1 MKFIAHRG
9 SPRKELEN
17 TLESFIAAGCSK
29 CFAIESDITLLK
41 DGNMILY
48 HDDDLKRLAG
58 IDRPIRDLTLEEVKT
73 VKLNNRPNYHT
84 YDYTITMPLEY
95 IRICKHY
102 NKVPVIDI
110 KWGMT
115 TDKIDELIDLLKKED
130 MYDQSIIICY
140 TMDIIKYIRKTYSDF
155 NIQFLLGMLYS
166 EDLIKECL
174 ENKFDLDVRCDFITK
189 ELVDRFHKA
198 GLKVNCWTVDSVEE
212 LNRVMEC
219 GVDMVTS
226 NVFEEI

>member
-1 MKFIAHRG
+1 MKFVAHRG

-17 TLESFIAAGCSK
+17 TLESFIAAGNSK
-29 CFAIESDITLLK
+29 CFAIETDITLLN
-41 DGNMILY
+41 DGNMVLY

-58 IDRPIRDLTLEEVKT
+58 IEKNIRELTIDEAKE
-73 VKLNNRPNYHT
+73 VKLNNRPTYHT
-84 YDYTITMPLEY
+84 YDYKIAYPLEY

-115 TDKIDELIDLLKKED
+115 TDKMDELIGLLKEED
-130 MYDQSIIICY
+130 MYDKSIIICY
-140 TMDIIKYIRKTYSDF
+140 TMNIVKYIRKTYPDF
-155 NIQFLLGMLYS
+155 NIQFLVGMLYS
-166 EDLIKECL
+166 EEIIQECL
-174 ENKFDLDVRCDFITK
+174 DNNFDLDVRCDFVTK
-189 ELVDRFHKA
+189 ELVDRFHEK
-198 GLKVNCWTVDSVEE
+198 GLVVNCWTVDSVEE